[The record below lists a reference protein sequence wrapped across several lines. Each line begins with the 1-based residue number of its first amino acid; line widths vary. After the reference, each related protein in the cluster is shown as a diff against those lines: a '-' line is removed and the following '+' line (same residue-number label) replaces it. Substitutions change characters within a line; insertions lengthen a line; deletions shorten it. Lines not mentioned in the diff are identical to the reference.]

1 MDKEDQVK
9 KEIREMWFK
18 NHKAV
23 LTKHGDLEVLD
34 WRKPNSGTYAVRYV
48 FDGSHMYIT
57 GDIGEALFNLTW
69 KAGVNTFNGISTHY
83 FMEKMVAF
91 SDDRYDFDCDTAKES
106 LKEWRKQYLEDNCDM
121 DDDKLEEFND
131 NFDELLDSVDECSCH
146 EHWVGIVNERHNDFI
161 SEIDPDY
168 WEWIYNIG
176 DEVPARIYGY
186 IVGLQMAAEQ
196 LKESEV
202 EQ

>member
-34 WRKPNSGTYAVRYV
+34 WRRPNSGTYAIRYV

-69 KAGVNTFNGISTHY
+69 KAGVDTFNGISTSY
-83 FMEKMVAF
+83 FMEKMKAF
-91 SDDRYDFDCDTAKES
+91 SDDKYDFDINSATDE
-106 LKEWRKQYLEDNCDM
+106 LEEWKKQFHDDNYDM
-121 DDDKLEEFND
+121 DDNDLEV
-131 NFDELLDSVDECSCH
+131 FDELINDLKGELQNCNT
-146 EHWVGIVNERHNDFI
+146 EAMWAGIVNSYSDRIEEYDQ
-161 SEIDPDY
+161 DY
-168 WEWIYNIG
+168 WEWMFNIG
-176 DEVPARIYGY
+176 REVPARILGY
-186 IVGLQMAAEQ
+186 IVGLQMAAKQ